1 MRWRSC
7 TFALLILA
15 LLLGLQPVASAQVLC
30 TDVRN
35 ARAFHGLGAIKMPPF
50 LEMAQDPNT
59 KVLLDNVF
67 TVWGI
72 QGANWGVLNF
82 NDAKKYSNAW
92 AIFCDSRHYIIT
104 NARYVEDMNVMVS
117 RGSESYS
124 KDETYWGLVGI
135 IAHEAAH
142 HFRNHAQIRAR
153 TTEEK
158 HRYELEADHTMGFV
172 LAKLGA
178 GETVTIQA
186 IRDLPVAGTDTHP
199 PAAARRAEIARGWAD
214 GKETMTRG
222 IGASP
227 SVTIGLPPP
236 AAVPPSQPSAP
247 PATRSTSPS
256 PPPTDAGPAATM
268 PPVTDAA
275 GTTRMSRDA
284 LPRAAPRSELSKF
297 EYRHSRD
304 IEGHDISSTGGKP
317 GIPGTTHEVCAQLCD
332 GEPRCKA
339 YSFDKWHA
347 RCFLKDRVVESY
359 LEPNSVLGVKK
370 PGELPKLNT
379 VAERRT
385 EIYRNKVFRD
395 DPIAPP
401 KTAETF
407 EACSASCETEKR
419 CVVFAFE
426 KATKK
431 CSMFAKSDGFFFDQ
445 AFDSGAIRH
454 LRDGEVTGRTRS
466 RQVPSPSEG
475 PG

>member
-1 MRWRSC
+1 MRWRHCS
-7 TFALLILA
+7 FALLFLG
-15 LLLGLQPVASAQVLC
+15 LLVALQPVASAQVLC

-35 ARAFHGLGAIKMPPF
+35 ARAFHNLGAIKMPPF

-92 AIFCDSRHYIIT
+92 AIFCDAKHYIIT
-104 NARYVEDMNVMVS
+104 NARYVEDMNLMVS
-117 RGSESYS
+117 RGSETYT

-178 GETVTIQA
+178 GETVTLQA

-214 GKETMTRG
+214 GKEAMTRS
-222 IGASP
+222 IGQPEMA
-227 SVTIGLPPP
+227 GRPPG
-236 AAVPPSQPSAP
+236 
-247 PATRSTSPS
+247 TRSTGPAPPVASAPTAPMPS
-256 PPPTDAGPAATM
+256 PPP
-268 PPVTDAA
+268 
-275 GTTRMSRDA
+275 RS
-284 LPRAAPRSELSKF
+284 APRSELSKF

-317 GIPGTTHEVCAQLCD
+317 GVPGTTHEVCAQLCD

-347 RCFLKDRVVESY
+347 RCFLKDRIVESY

-379 VAERRT
+379 VAQRRT

-395 DPIAPP
+395 DPIEPP

-407 EACSASCETEKR
+407 EVCSASCETEKR

-426 KATKK
+426 KTTKK
-431 CSMFAKSDGFFFDQ
+431 CSMFSKSDGFFFDQ

-454 LRDGEVTGRTRS
+454 LRDGEVAGRTRS
-466 RQVPSPSEG
+466 RQVPSPSGG

>member
-1 MRWRSC
+1 MRWRRC
-7 TFALLILA
+7 TFALLILGF
-15 LLLGLQPVASAQVLC
+15 LITLQPVASAQVLC

-35 ARAFHGLGAIKMPPF
+35 ARAFHGLGTIKMPPF

-92 AIFCDSRHYIIT
+92 AIFCDSKHYIVT
-104 NARYVEDMNVMVS
+104 NARYVEDMNLMVS
-117 RGSESYS
+117 RGSAAYT

-153 TTEEK
+153 TTAEK

-178 GETVTIQA
+178 GETVTLQA

-199 PAAARRAEIARGWAD
+199 PAALRRAEIARGWAD
-214 GKETMTRG
+214 GKETMTRTVEQPEMAG
-222 IGASP
+222 R
-227 SVTIGLPPP
+227 PPG
-236 AAVPPSQPSAP
+236 
-247 PATRSTSPS
+247 TRSTGPAPPVASAPAAPVPS
-256 PPPTDAGPAATM
+256 PPP
-268 PPVTDAA
+268 
-275 GTTRMSRDA
+275 RS
-284 LPRAAPRSELSKF
+284 APRSELSKF

-317 GIPGTTHEVCAQLCD
+317 GVPGTTHEVCAQLCD

-379 VAERRT
+379 VAQRRT

-407 EACSASCETEKR
+407 EVCSASCEAEKR

-426 KATKK
+426 KTTKK
-431 CSMFAKSDGFFFDQ
+431 CSMFGKSDGFFFDQ

-454 LRDGEVTGRTRS
+454 LRDGEDSGRTRS
-466 RQVPSPSEG
+466 RQIPSPSGG